1 MEIRFSR
8 ELDGSYLI
16 VHEEKAGDHYTLRM
30 MEESLPPHM
39 LHLTARDAEEGVDYA
54 YEIGGLRSL
63 EAMLRQREMSAD
75 EIRSLFTAIYRAAND
90 LEEYLLDTS
99 RLWLEPGLIFN
110 GKNGWQFAL
119 HPGRSEDLYAQLQ
132 VLSRFILKKA
142 DHMNEETTRMAYELF
157 RICHEENYSFV
168 QIFEILDIGAEEA
181 DAETEETG
189 GRREAETPPRRT
201 LIRRLFGAFGRS

>member
-30 MEESLPPHM
+30 LEESLPPHM
-39 LHLTARDAEEGVDYA
+39 LHLTAREAEEGVDYA

-63 EAMLRQREMSAD
+63 EAMLRQREMSGE

-99 RLWLEPGLIFN
+99 RLWLEPGLIFC
-110 GKNGWQFAL
+110 GKNGWEFAL

-168 QIFEILDIGAEEA
+168 QIFEILDIRADESGPEEDTA
-181 DAETEETG
+181 DGGGET
-189 GRREAETPPRRT
+189 APPRGN
-201 LIRRLFGAFGRS
+201 LFRRLFGAFGRS